1 MQAHRQT
8 LKDYFGHILKDEGQ
22 RELASLLDVQEVR
35 VRRQEKRMQ
44 IQAQTNQLFLPVWR
58 KTLQDAIE
66 ESMEG
71 QLQVELQVD
80 YTAADKPDLRE
91 DAWHLALDAHRQ
103 SHPMLIQ
110 LLKKP
115 EPRMADDG
123 GIDLTMPRHQVGLL

>member
-58 KTLQDAIE
+58 KTLAVP
-66 ESMEG
+66 SH
-71 QLQVELQVD
+71 
-80 YTAADKPDLRE
+80 ADS
-91 DAWHLALDAHRQ
+91 A
-103 SHPMLIQ
+103 S
-110 LLKKP
+110 KKAGTP
-115 EPRMADDG
+115 DG
-123 GIDLTMPRHQVGLL
+123 G